1 MTITADGRKIRSNIV
16 TGVVSIAIMV
26 ALVVVAAFGSD
37 EAVDGPIGSSL
48 VTTSLGTAGLF
59 ETLDELGAEVI
70 QVRNPIDADILT
82 DVDTLIAA
90 EVGDTFYDPFEAVT
104 IKNAVE
110 NGLTLI
116 TSGPP
121 NIDLLEPIIGVVPDW
136 VPTTQLEGVGTVGAQ
151 TIVSP
156 RFGTFER
163 GPGLPL
169 VVAGDRDL
177 VVMFAVGD
185 GAVVMFSDTAIIANQ
200 SLGVADNADFVVD
213 RVGLG
218 TVAFDEFRHGF
229 TEAGSTGLLAAAPE
243 AWNRTGW
250 LVALALVAALVT
262 YGRRLGPAEPD
273 GREFVPSRASL
284 VESVA
289 ASLKRTGSPVEATRS
304 TRELVVREVG
314 RRALLGPDA
323 TITEIEEAA
332 RAMLTPQQVAAV
344 FHPSPD
350 TVLTADAALASL
362 RSVELR
368 SVTVTKGTE

>member
-1 MTITADGRKIRSNIV
+1 M
-16 TGVVSIAIMV
+16 IAIMI
-26 ALVVVAAFGSD
+26 ALVIVAAFGPD

-59 ETLDELGAEVI
+59 ETLDELGAEVV
-70 QVRNPIDADILT
+70 QLRVPIDADILLE
-82 DVDTLIAA
+82 VDTLIAA
-90 EVGDTFYDPFEAVT
+90 EVGDSFYDPFEAAT

-121 NIDLLEPIIGVVPDW
+121 NTDLLEPIVGEVPDW

-151 TIVSP
+151 TIVAP
-156 RFGTFER
+156 RFGTFKR

-169 VVAGDRDL
+169 VVSGDRDL

-185 GAVVMFSDTAIIANQ
+185 GAVVMFSDTAILANQ
-200 SLGVADNADFVVD
+200 SLGVADNAAFVVD

-229 TEAGSTGLLAAAPE
+229 TEAGSTGLVAAAPA
-243 AWNRTGW
+243 AWTRTGW
-250 LVALALVAALVT
+250 LVAVALVAALVT

-284 VESVA
+284 VDSVA

-304 TRELVVREVG
+304 TRELAINEISG
-314 RRALLGPDA
+314 LALLSPDA
-323 TITEIEEAA
+323 TLTEVEEAA
-332 RAMLTPQQVAAV
+332 RSMLAPQQVAAL

-350 TVLTADAALASL
+350 TVLTADATLASL
-362 RSVELR
+362 RSVESR
-368 SVTVTKGTE
+368 SVTAMKGTE